1 MAATWKVESLTST
14 NTVGSLSNVVTT
26 VHWYVIDSETINPDT
41 ENAETYKGIVYGASA
56 LAEPDPSSFVDYD
69 SITESQALTWAK
81 AVLTSDEIASKELG
95 VAVQIAEKKAPS
107 TKTGVSL

>member
-14 NTVGSLSNVVTT
+14 NTVGSLSDVVTT
-26 VHWYVIDSETINPDT
+26 VHYRVFDSETVGS
-41 ENAETYKGIVYGASA
+41 EEYKGVVYGASA
-56 LAEPDPSSFVDYD
+56 LAEPDSSSFIDYE

-95 VAVQIAEKKAPS
+95 VALQIAEKKAPS
-107 TKTGVSL
+107 TKTGVSW